1 MLWGIFIK
9 DKGMMKLCKK
19 LCTALLLL
27 TGFAAAADI
36 APVRH
41 EPNPPNS
48 KKAKKAHYVVLVS
61 FDGFRWDYAQKW
73 GAPHLL
79 KIAEKGASAPQGM
92 IPSFPSLTFPN
103 HYTLVTGLY
112 PEHHGIVD
120 NEFLDPRHNYERYYY
135 KDTKGSAAD
144 GSWYGGVPL
153 WSLAE
158 RQGMR
163 SASMFWVGS
172 EAEIAGKRPS
182 YWVPFDDSFDDE
194 KRIAQVMEWL
204 ALPEAERPHLI
215 TVYYSNVDH
224 AGHDF
229 GPDSIECRDAVHH
242 LDTLIGEMEDK
253 LKASGLPIDLVVVS
267 DHGMIAYEDKHWL
280 PVEKLVDLGDA
291 RTAGERIYP
300 RSEAEKQRI
309 YEALKA
315 KNDPRIAVY
324 RLKDVP
330 GKLRFNE
337 NGREGDPV
345 VVPQGLQPV
354 TVHAKTSTIKG
365 VGGHGFDPARVPEMK
380 AIFYA
385 EGPDV
390 RPGVK
395 LDSFQNVNVYD
406 FVAGMLKLKPA
417 KNDGRKSVLKAARR

>member
-1 MLWGIFIK
+1 
-9 DKGMMKLCKK
+9 MKLCKT
-19 LCTALLLL
+19 LCTAVLLIA
-27 TGFAAAADI
+27 GYAGAADI

-41 EPNPPNS
+41 EQNPPNS
-48 KKAKKAHYVVLVS
+48 AKAKKAHYVVLVS
-61 FDGFRWDYAQKW
+61 LDGFRWDYATKW
-73 GAPHLL
+73 DASHL
-79 KIAEKGASAPQGM
+79 KKMAEEGASAPEGM

-103 HYTLVTGLY
+103 HYAIVTGLY

-120 NEFLDPRHNYERYYY
+120 NDFLDPKRNYERYEY
-135 KDTKGSAAD
+135 KDQLKNGD
-144 GSWYGGVPL
+144 GSWFGGVPL

-163 SASMFWVGS
+163 SASLFWVGS

-182 YWVPFDDSFDDE
+182 YWVPFDDNFDDE
-194 KRIAQVMEWL
+194 KRIDQVMAWL
-204 ALPEAERPHLI
+204 ALPDAERPHLI

-229 GPDSIECRDAVHH
+229 GPDSTECRDAVHH
-242 LDTLIGEMEDK
+242 VDALLAELKDK
-253 LKASGLPIDLVVVS
+253 LKATGLPTDMVVVS
-267 DHGMIAYEDKHWL
+267 DHGMVKYDDPHWL
-280 PVEKLVDLGDA
+280 SLDKLVDLGD
-291 RTAGERIYP
+291 TPTSGERMYP
-300 RSEAEKQRI
+300 KTETEKKRI

-345 VVPQGLQPV
+345 VVPMALQPV
-354 TVHAKTSTIKG
+354 TVRAKAAAVKG
-365 VGGHGFDPARVPEMK
+365 IGGHGFDPARVPEMK
-380 AIFYA
+380 SIFYA

-390 RPGVK
+390 KPGVK
-395 LDSFQNVNVYD
+395 LASFSNVNVYD
-406 FVAGMLKLKPA
+406 FVAGILKLKPA
-417 KNDGRKSVLKAARR
+417 KNDGKKSVLKAARR